1 MSCEP
6 AIPRRHRSFLGWLSL
21 AALACLVGFY
31 LHVLG
36 VIVTP
41 HVDEAYTRAY
51 LTGEFAVYPSSSGWA
66 PGDGLDYTPGT
77 FVDLRG
83 HNPRRW
89 LARFDW
95 RRVDT
100 PVVTLIGYSGRLF
113 LHLTGEPDAAARRH
127 RLRLGLVC
135 HLPLEHAGD
144 IVVSVNHTEVGRA
157 YCGEGLLIIDRFV
170 PAGLLGVRRYDEI
183 RIDRSRDSI
192 FETIL
197 TRLGF
202 RADAVELDWFAVDGE

>member
-6 AIPRRHRSFLGWLSL
+6 AVPRRRTLLGWLLL
-21 AALACLVGFY
+21 ALLACLVGFY

-36 VIVTP
+36 LVATP

-51 LTGEFAVYPSSSGWA
+51 LTGEFAVYPSSVGWR

-77 FVDLRG
+77 FTDLRG
-83 HNPRRW
+83 SEARRNW

-95 RRVDT
+95 HRVGT
-100 PVVTLIGYSGRLF
+100 PVVTLVGYSGRLF
-113 LHLTGEPDAAARRH
+113 LHLTGEPDAASQRH

-135 HLPLEHAGD
+135 RLPLEHAGD
-144 IVVSVNHTEVGRA
+144 LVVSVNGTEVARA

-170 PAGLLGVRRYDEI
+170 PAGLLGARRYDEI
-183 RIDRSRDSI
+183 RIDRTRASI